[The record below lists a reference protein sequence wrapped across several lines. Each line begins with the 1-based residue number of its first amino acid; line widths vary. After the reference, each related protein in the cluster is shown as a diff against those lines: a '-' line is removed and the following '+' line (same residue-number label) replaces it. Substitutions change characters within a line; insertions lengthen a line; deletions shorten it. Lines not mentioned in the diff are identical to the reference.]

1 MGTYVLHEHTF
12 SCQAGVLEAEEK
24 AEMPLKIGTGERTRS
39 EWFWRTLVCW
49 LAVAAIFAAIRFL

>member
-1 MGTYVLHEHTF
+1 MFYTNTRSPVKL
-12 SCQAGVLEAEEK
+12 GVLEAEET

-39 EWFWRTLVCW
+39 EWFWRTLVRW